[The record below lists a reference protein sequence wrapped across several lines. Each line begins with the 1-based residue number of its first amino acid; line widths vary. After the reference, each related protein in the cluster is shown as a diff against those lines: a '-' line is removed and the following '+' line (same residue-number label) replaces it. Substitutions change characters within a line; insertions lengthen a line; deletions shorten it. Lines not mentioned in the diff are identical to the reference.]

1 MNNQLWWFTA
11 RAGGLVSW
19 ALLSASVLWGL
30 ALSGRAIKGL
40 PRPNWVLDL
49 HRFIGGLSVVFTAVH
64 VLALIADSYTHFG
77 LTEVL
82 VPFTGSWHPAAVA
95 AGVVSMYLLLA
106 VELTSLARKRLS
118 KRLWRATHLASFPLF
133 ALGTVHLLTA
143 GTDRNNVVLQVAV
156 IAVIAAVVGLTGHR
170 VASAR
175 QQAAEKA
182 ARPARIPQRTVPTP
196 SVATFRSAPAS
207 PAAPRSG
214 AASPHLPAPMP
225 ARPEQRVPVGP
236 RGS

>member
-49 HRFIGGLSVVFTAVH
+49 HRFLGGLAVIFTAVH
-64 VLALIADSYTHFG
+64 VLALVADSYTHFG

-118 KRLWRATHLASFPLF
+118 KRVWRATHMASFPLF
-133 ALGTVHLLTA
+133 LLGTVHLFTA
-143 GTDRNNVVLQVAV
+143 GTDRHNAVLRAVVVLVCT
-156 IAVIAAVVGLTGHR
+156 AVVGLTGHR

-175 QQAAEKA
+175 QQSQVRAT
-182 ARPARIPQRTVPTP
+182 RIPARM
-196 SVATFRSAPAS
+196 PAQTR
-207 PAAPRSG
+207 PVQP
-214 AASPHLPAPMP
+214 LPAPRTAP
-225 ARPEQRVPVGP
+225 VRTSLPHPGGLDKIPDRVVT
-236 RGS
+236 

>member
-1 MNNQLWWFTA
+1 MNSQLWWFTA

-49 HRFIGGLSVVFTAVH
+49 HRFLGGLAVIFTAVH
-64 VLALIADSYTHFG
+64 VLALVADSYTHFG

-82 VPFTGSWHPAAVA
+82 VPFTGSWHPAAVG

-118 KRLWRATHLASFPLF
+118 KRVWRATHLASFPLF
-133 ALGTVHLLTA
+133 LLGTVHLLTA
-143 GTDRNNVVLQVAV
+143 GTDRHNAVLRALVVLVCTAV
-156 IAVIAAVVGLTGHR
+156 IGLTGHR
-170 VASAR
+170 VASVRTSLAHP
-175 QQAAEKA
+175 AP
-182 ARPARIPQRTVPTP
+182 RPSAARIPAGQ
-196 SVATFRSAPAS
+196 
-207 PAAPRSG
+207 
-214 AASPHLPAPMP
+214 
-225 ARPEQRVPVGP
+225 